1 MAVPSFCMLIIT
13 SIRRYR
19 LLNLHATLNIHRV
32 LQNLIYCLP
41 YGLAFVS
48 FEAQGVAHLGLSM
61 EVTL

>member
-1 MAVPSFCMLIIT
+1 MSVPSFRMMSIT

-19 LLNLHATLNIHRV
+19 LLNLHVTLHIHQV

-48 FEAQGVAHLGLSM
+48 FEAQGVAHLVLCM
-61 EVTL
+61 EVSF